1 MDLDQLIFVDKE
13 ASEGK
18 LKWLTHMLIRRP
30 ASQSKY
36 SSRIAK
42 DMATVKAMTI
52 AQRQGHGNRTW
63 PTVKGNLDRIRDVFC
78 SQSALLR
85 AVGLNEKG
93 Q

>member
-1 MDLDQLIFVDKE
+1 MDLDQLIFVDKD

-18 LKWLTHMLIRRP
+18 IEMAHSHAHSSPRVAIQ
-30 ASQSKY
+30 AST
-36 SSRIAK
+36 RIAK
-42 DMATVKAMTI
+42 DMATVKAIRI
-52 AQRQGHGNRTW
+52 AKRQGHGNRTW
-63 PTVKGNLDRIRDVFC
+63 PTVKGNIDRIRDVFC